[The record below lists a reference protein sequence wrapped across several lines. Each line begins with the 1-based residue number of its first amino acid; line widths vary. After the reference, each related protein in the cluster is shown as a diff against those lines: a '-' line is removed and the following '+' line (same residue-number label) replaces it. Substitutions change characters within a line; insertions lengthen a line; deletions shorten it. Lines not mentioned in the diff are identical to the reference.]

1 LAHRRRFVLLAI
13 DIGNT
18 NVTYGVFRGEELRAS
33 WRMETDVRRQADEY
47 FALNVNLLSFYRIEL
62 KEITQG
68 IISSVVPPLTATFQE
83 VFQRFFNVRP
93 LILETGTKTGMR
105 ILYENPREV
114 GADRVAHAV
123 AAFRKYGGPVIVIDF
138 GTATV
143 FDAITAEGDYLGG
156 AIAPGINLAAEAL
169 FARASKLPRIEIAR
183 PKNAIGRNTVASMQ
197 AGLYYGYVGLVEG
210 MVARFQRELG
220 GGAKVIATGGLARLI
235 AQDTKVIE
243 NVDSDLV
250 LIGLRMIYDLNEDL
264 NEGAGRQAQR
274 L

>member
-1 LAHRRRFVLLAI
+1 VLLAI

-47 FALNVNLLSFYRIEL
+47 FALNVNLLSFYRIGL

-68 IISSVVPPLTATFQE
+68 IISSVVPPLIATFQE

-220 GGAKVIATGGLARLI
+220 GGAKVIATGGLAGLI

-250 LIGLRMIYDLNEDL
+250 LIGLRMIHDLNEDL
-264 NEGAGRQAQR
+264 NERAGRQAQR